1 MGSNAWIWIVVVII
15 VIIILIL
22 LWIWVHPAQSSNPKP
37 PVSDNIFNVTVAEKT
52 PDNKNY
58 GKGSNL
64 CFVINGKE
72 SKVLRLKEGQTYRFV
87 VRTHGH
93 PFYLTTSF
101 SGGVGAPG
109 AIGEPRVPMESG
121 SFPLIASKDLPQPL
135 YYECALHEYMGA
147 RIIVE

>member
-1 MGSNAWIWIVVVII
+1 MGSNAWIWIVAVII

-22 LWIWVHPAQSSNPKP
+22 LWVWVLPAQPKP
-37 PVSDNIFNVTVAEKT
+37 PVTDNIFNVTVAEKT
-52 PDNKNY
+52 PNNKNY
-58 GKGSNL
+58 GRCSNL
-64 CFVINGKE
+64 CFVINGEE
-72 SKVLRLKEGQTYRFV
+72 SKVLRLKDGETYRFV
-87 VRTHGH
+87 VRTKGH
-93 PFYLTTSF
+93 PFYLTTSS

-121 SFPLIASKDLPQPL
+121 SFPLVASKDLPQPL